1 MADKQAQAMERLT
14 AKLTALRKTLRGE
27 ERKIL
32 DQLVLNAQSEV
43 TAHSKS
49 MRPSAGPSA
58 KPSARP
64 SARLNLNSDV
74 ELHSANVR
82 RVQTESKTASASA
95 RKSAG
100 PEASKTAEAEGRQ
113 FMRITLS
120 DGNYRV
126 TIL

>member
-32 DQLVLNAQSEV
+32 DSMVLAAQSEV
-43 TAHSKS
+43 SVHSKTL
-49 MRPSAGPSA
+49 RPIARPTV
-58 KPSARP
+58 RP
-64 SARLNLNSDV
+64 SARVNMNSDV
-74 ELHSANVR
+74 ELHSASVR
-82 RVQTESKTASASA
+82 RITTEAKTPKPSA
-95 RKSAG
+95 RKSFG
-100 PEASKTAEAEGRQ
+100 PDDAKTPSAENKQWLG
-113 FMRITLS
+113 ITLD